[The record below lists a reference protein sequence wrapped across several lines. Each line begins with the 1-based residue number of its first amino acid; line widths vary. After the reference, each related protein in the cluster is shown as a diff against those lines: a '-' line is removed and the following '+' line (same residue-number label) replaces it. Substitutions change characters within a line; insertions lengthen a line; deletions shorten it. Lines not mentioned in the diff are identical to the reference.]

1 MTPFPR
7 PRGAPVRA
15 APRQSPPA
23 SSMGRRRPQEEPKA
37 SAGNRKARR
46 EFASKRRAQAASN
59 NPEGIKEQANAL
71 FDREPEAPAGDAAAA
86 RRPAARKR
94 ARSEVRTV
102 DPAAD
107 LLKKQRKTSREGG
120 SNRADAPHKKAA
132 KAAPAT
138 KTKAA
143 APARP
148 QRAHAEAVSTSL
160 RAWEK
165 LRSDRTDATERAELI
180 DKVLDTF
187 NGAVVQVLQKHDAA
201 RVLQAAVV
209 VERELQAVV
218 VVARVLQA
226 AHRSPPSFSQ
236 RSATWAALE
245 GVLCGHRLKRRPR
258 GRAFSRGVWH
268 RSPPPEPPPE
278 PSPAYNA
285 DGLARVL
292 QSCYRLG
299 DAAQRDRLMAEV
311 KGQVHSHRMQSR
323 PSILILRPWYGV
335 VDHHSH
341 SHDDHHGVAM
351 NAIAAIPVW

>member
-71 FDREPEAPAGDAAAA
+71 FDREPEAPAADAAAA

-201 RVLQAAVV
+201 RVLQAA
-209 VERELQAVV
+209 Q
-218 VVARVLQA
+218 
-226 AHRSPPSFSQ
+226 RSPS
-236 RSATWAALE
+236 
-245 GVLCGHRLKRRPR
+245 
-258 GRAFSRGVWH
+258 
-268 RSPPPEPPPE
+268 PEPSPE